1 MSESSDHSGK
11 RIYDQM
17 MNEFNLADDVKFT
30 HQITVPESQHR
41 KNLFGGESL
50 NNSKV
55 ESSFMQEAN

>member
-1 MSESSDHSGK
+1 
-11 RIYDQM
+11 M
-17 MNEFNLADDVKFT
+17 MNEFNLADDVKFSH

-55 ESSFMQEAN
+55 ESSFMNEAN